1 MPKIKRLPA
10 VLFSS
15 LLATVLVAFA
25 FSAFSPL
32 TLQTL
37 EGETYRFE
45 AEKIDRIVE
54 LEGEEGFII
63 EEASGKTF
71 ITGESLEHFK
81 QKAALKWQNPL
92 QEVMEA
98 DGQLSFGNAPVL
110 QREGDQCDPKVD
122 GYNVFHV
129 QGFIYIDPTTF
140 IVIDENRS
148 FGECPCDDP
157 AVKRGK
163 KANCPHVHHR
173 TKKKII
179 DRARSCGLGDWFPV
193 RRCR

>member
-15 LLATVLVAFA
+15 LLAMVLVAFA

-32 TLQTL
+32 TFTTID
-37 EGETYRFE
+37 GETYRFE
-45 AEKIDRIVE
+45 AENIDRIVE
-54 LEGEEGFII
+54 VEGEDEFYI
-63 EEASGKTF
+63 EE
-71 ITGESLEHFK
+71 ITGRTIIASESLDYFK
-81 QKAALKWQNPL
+81 QKAALKWHNPFK
-92 QEVMEA
+92 EVVEWN
-98 DGQLSFGNAPVL
+98 GQLTPGHAPVL
-110 QREGDQCDPKVD
+110 QKEGEQCDPKVD

>member
-15 LLATVLVAFA
+15 LLAMVMVAFA

-37 EGETYRFE
+37 EGETYYFK

-54 LEGEEGFII
+54 LEGEDGFYI
-63 EEASGKTF
+63 EESSGKTIF
-71 ITGESLEHFK
+71 AKESLAYFR
-81 QKAALKWQNPL
+81 QKAALKWQNPFKKA
-92 QEVMEA
+92 VEA
-98 DGQLSFGNAPVL
+98 DGQLLLGNRPVL
-110 QREGDQCDPKVD
+110 QRDGDQCDPKVD

-157 AVKRGK
+157 EVKRGK
-163 KANCPHVHHR
+163 KKNCPHVHHR

>member
-10 VLFSS
+10 VLLSS
-15 LLATVLVAFA
+15 LVAMVLMAFA
-25 FSAFSPL
+25 ISAFSPL
-32 TLQTL
+32 AVKTVEGQT
-37 EGETYRFE
+37 YKFE
-45 AEKIDRIVE
+45 VENIDRIIAV
-54 LEGEEGFII
+54 EGEKGFYI
-63 EEASGKTF
+63 EETSGKTF
-71 ITGESLEHFK
+71 LADESLEYFK

-92 QEVMEA
+92 KGREEV
-98 DGQLSFGNAPVL
+98 DGQILLNTRPSL
-110 QREGDQCDPKVD
+110 QREGDQCNPKVD

>member
-1 MPKIKRLPA
+1 MHRIKRLPK
-10 VLFSS
+10 VLLGSI
-15 LLATVLVAFA
+15 LGMILVAFA

-32 TLQTL
+32 SVLSL
-37 EGETYRFE
+37 EGERYRLDI
-45 AEKIDRIVE
+45 EKVERIVP
-54 LEGEEGFII
+54 LDAEEGFYI
-63 EEASGKTF
+63 EEHSGRT
-71 ITGESLEHFK
+71 IMVPESWKVFK
-81 QKAALKWQNPL
+81 RRAALQWRNPL
-92 QEVMEA
+92 KKAVAA
-98 DGQLSFGNAPVL
+98 DNQLVFQSTLSV
-110 QREGDQCDPKVD
+110 QSDGDQCDPKVD
-122 GYNVFHV
+122 GYNVYHV

-157 AVKRGK
+157 VVKRGK

>member
-1 MPKIKRLPA
+1 MPKIKRLPR

-15 LLATVLVAFA
+15 LLAMVLVAFV

-32 TLQTL
+32 TFTTVD
-37 EGETYRFE
+37 GETYRVE
-45 AEKIDRIVE
+45 AKNIDRIVQVE
-54 LEGEEGFII
+54 NEDGFYI
-63 EEASGKTF
+63 EEISGRT
-71 ITGESLEHFK
+71 ILTNESFDYFK
-81 QKAALKWQNPL
+81 QKAALKWHNPL
-92 QEVMEA
+92 KEA
-98 DGQLSFGNAPVL
+98 VELRGQFVLNPAPVL

-140 IVIDENRS
+140 IVIDQNRS

-157 AVKRGK
+157 EVKRGK
-163 KANCPHVHHR
+163 KSNCPHVHHR

>member
-15 LLATVLVAFA
+15 LLAMVLVAFA

-32 TLQTL
+32 TFQTI
-37 EGETYRFE
+37 EGETYHFE
-45 AEKIDRIVE
+45 AENIDRIVE
-54 LEGEEGFII
+54 VEGEEGFYI
-63 EEASGKTF
+63 EESSGKIF
-71 ITGESLEHFK
+71 IANESLEYFK
-81 QKAALKWQNPL
+81 QKAALKWANPFK
-92 QEVMEA
+92 EVAEA
-98 DGQLSFGNAPVL
+98 DGQLHFGNAPVL

-140 IVIDENRS
+140 IVIDDNRS

>member
-15 LLATVLVAFA
+15 LLAMVLVAFA

-32 TLQTL
+32 TFTTI

-45 AEKIDRIVE
+45 AENIDRIVE
-54 LEGEEGFII
+54 VEGEDEFYI
-63 EEASGKTF
+63 EEITGKT
-71 ITGESLEHFK
+71 IIASESLDYFK
-81 QKAALKWQNPL
+81 QKAALKWRNPIK
-92 QEVMEA
+92 EVVEG
-98 DGQLSFGNAPVL
+98 DGLPISGHVPVL
-110 QREGDQCDPKVD
+110 QKEGEQCDPKVD

>member
-1 MPKIKRLPA
+1 MHRIKRLPKI
-10 VLFSS
+10 
-15 LLATVLVAFA
+15 LLGSILGMVLVAFA

-32 TLQTL
+32 SVLSL
-37 EGETYRFE
+37 EGERYHLDI
-45 AEKIDRIVE
+45 EKIERIVP
-54 LEGEEGFII
+54 LDSGEGFYI
-63 EEASGKTF
+63 EERSGKT
-71 ITGESLEHFK
+71 IMVPEGWGVFK
-81 QKAALKWQNPL
+81 RRAALQWKNPLKKAAAVDNQLVFQSTLAL
-92 QEVMEA
+92 QS
-98 DGQLSFGNAPVL
+98 D
-110 QREGDQCDPKVD
+110 GDQCDPKVD
-122 GYNVFHV
+122 GYNVYHV

-157 AVKRGK
+157 VVKRGK